1 MRVSSDFRELA
12 RRALSGKW
20 GSAVL
25 TTLVASILGAD
36 IAMAGGPSVSRV
48 TNYVSNT
55 MGKGGSDHSYS
66 TQLSSLS
73 VTTLTYIFGA
83 VMAITGLIIII
94 GLVQYVIGSFVSL
107 GLIQYN
113 LDLIDGRDAELSQ
126 IFSKASM
133 FGKAF
138 WLRLRMSIFTFL
150 WSLLFIIPGIIKAY
164 SYSMSGFILTENP
177 EMTAEEAM
185 EVSMKMMKG
194 NKWRTF
200 ILDISFL
207 GWYFLSVLTFGLL
220 SIFWVNPYNAATIAE
235 LYITLRKQAIKEKY
249 EYYEE
254 LNDVDIK

>member
-55 MGKGGSDHSYS
+55 MGNGGSDHSYS

-94 GLVQYVIGSFVSL
+94 GLVQYVIGSFVV
-107 GLIQYN
+107 
-113 LDLIDGRDAELSQ
+113 
-126 IFSKASM
+126 KVVH
-133 FGKAF
+133 
-138 WLRLRMSIFTFL
+138 T
-150 WSLLFIIPGIIKAY
+150 
-164 SYSMSGFILTENP
+164 
-177 EMTAEEAM
+177 
-185 EVSMKMMKG
+185 
-194 NKWRTF
+194 
-200 ILDISFL
+200 
-207 GWYFLSVLTFGLL
+207 
-220 SIFWVNPYNAATIAE
+220 
-235 LYITLRKQAIKEKY
+235 
-249 EYYEE
+249 
-254 LNDVDIK
+254 

>member
-36 IAMAGGPSVSRV
+36 IAMAGGPGVSGV
-48 TNYVSNT
+48 TNCVRNT
-55 MGKGGSDHSYS
+55 MGNGGSDHSYS

-83 VMAITGLIIII
+83 VMALAGLIIII

-164 SYSMSGFILTENP
+164 S
-177 EMTAEEAM
+177 
-185 EVSMKMMKG
+185 
-194 NKWRTF
+194 
-200 ILDISFL
+200 
-207 GWYFLSVLTFGLL
+207 LSL
-220 SIFWVNPYNAATIAE
+220 IHI
-235 LYITLRKQAIKEKY
+235 
-249 EYYEE
+249 
-254 LNDVDIK
+254 